1 MGALRNTCGGGL
13 AIIMG
18 SIEHKKNTSNW
29 LSLILTLRL
38 KLGHSEE
45 ERNQLE
51 TDRDDLIKL
60 LRAEELK
67 FYQRAKTTDVLF
79 GYNNTR
85 YFRMI
90 ANGKHRKKRIFSL
103 EHEGGKIEGQKTLKI
118 TLLNST
124 KNFLD
129 LRRRIISVS

>member
-1 MGALRNTCGGGL
+1 
-13 AIIMG
+13 MG

-51 TDRDDLIKL
+51 IDRDDLIKL
-60 LRAEELK
+60 LRKEELK

-79 GYNNTR
+79 GYNNTQ
-85 YFRMI
+85 YFQMI

-129 LRRRIISVS
+129 LRRRIISLS

>member
-1 MGALRNTCGGGL
+1 MVVTNLDTQAETRT
-13 AIIMG
+13 
-18 SIEHKKNTSNW
+18 
-29 LSLILTLRL
+29 LT
-38 KLGHSEE
+38 EE

-51 TDRDDLIKL
+51 TARDDLIKL
-60 LRAEELK
+60 LREEELK
-67 FYQRAKTTDVLF
+67 FYQRAKVTDVLF
-79 GYNNTR
+79 GDNNTR
-85 YFRMI
+85 YFQMI

-129 LRRRIISVS
+129 LRRRIISLS